1 LNYPQGALGKLQSS
15 PRVAEWLPAPPMVK
29 KAPPRAS
36 APPISIWLP
45 LDKESLA
52 EKGLMAGL
60 IVAAAIGIG
69 YGFNCLLNLVENWAV
84 VNASIHSMIQ

>member
-1 LNYPQGALGKLQSS
+1 
-15 PRVAEWLPAPPMVK
+15 
-29 KAPPRAS
+29 
-36 APPISIWLP
+36 
-45 LDKESLA
+45 
-52 EKGLMAGL
+52 MAGL